1 MQKPIE
7 AVWVSGELGA
17 IGMSERIEAFRY
29 FVRVNK
35 IHKDKF
41 VEFDF
46 SINEPD
52 LAVELVLPVEQ
63 FKEFCARY
71 EVEGLS
77 QEDMA
82 RIDLEKAQWR
92 TGEMFRDTSASA

>member
-1 MQKPIE
+1 MP
-7 AVWVSGELGA
+7 
-17 IGMSERIEAFRY
+17 ERIEAFRY

-35 IHKDKF
+35 IHNDKF

-52 LAVELVLPVEQ
+52 LAVELILPVEQ

-71 EVEGLS
+71 DVEGLS
-77 QEDMA
+77 DEDIA

-92 TGEMFRDTSASA
+92 TGKAFRDADASQQA